1 MKTKSEWK
9 NLAVV
14 VENPSDLVEM
24 SQELKELKI
33 VVNDPTDV
41 IEVKDVIHPSAV
53 INVTEKKSEE
63 LIEYVIKPVGAIA
76 VRDVTKHVDIT
87 KA

>member
-1 MKTKSEWK
+1 MKTKSELK
-9 NLAVV
+9 NLAVA

-24 SQELKELKI
+24 SEELKEL
-33 VVNDPTDV
+33 NDPTDV

-63 LIEYVIKPVGAIA
+63 LIEYVAKPVGDIA
-76 VRDVTKHVDIT
+76 VRDVTKHVDIM
-87 KA
+87 KV

>member
-1 MKTKSEWK
+1 MKTKSELK
-9 NLAVV
+9 NLAVA

-76 VRDVTKHVDIT
+76 VRDVTKHVDIM